1 MAFKS
6 PEAAV
11 RNRLVTTAAV
21 TAIVGSRVY
30 PVIAPADADLP
41 FVTWRRTSI
50 QRQHSLSGPIG
61 VPMVMLTVDL
71 FATTYEGV
79 RELADAAR
87 VSLDGWGGTFQNTVV
102 SNVSLENESD
112 GFVQLAGGDVPPVYT
127 VQMTFGILWKEI

>member
-11 RNRLVTTAAV
+11 RNRLVTTPAV

-30 PVIAPADADLP
+30 PVIAPADAALP

-50 QRQHSLSGPIG
+50 QRQQSLS
-61 VPMVMLTVDL
+61 
-71 FATTYEGV
+71 
-79 RELADAAR
+79 R
-87 VSLDGWGGTFQNTVV
+87 DGWGGTFQNPVV

>member
-21 TAIVGSRVY
+21 TALVGSRVY

-50 QRQHSLSGPIG
+50 QRQHSLSGPVG
-61 VPMVMLTVDL
+61 VPMVMLTVDA
-71 FATTYEGV
+71 FATTYEAV
-79 RELADAAR
+79 RDLADTVR

-127 VQMTFGILWKEI
+127 VQMTFGILWQEI

>member
-21 TAIVGSRVY
+21 TALVGIRVY
-30 PVIAPADADLP
+30 PVIAPADAALP

-50 QRQHSLSGPIG
+50 QRQHSLSGPVG

-71 FATTYEGV
+71 FAATYEAV
-79 RELADAAR
+79 RELSDAVR

>member
-11 RNRLVTTAAV
+11 RNRLVTTPAV
-21 TAIVGSRVY
+21 TAIVGNRVY

>member
-11 RNRLVTTAAV
+11 RNRLVTTTAV
-21 TAIVGSRVY
+21 TALVGTRVY

-61 VPMVMLTVDL
+61 VPMVMLTVDA
-71 FATTYEGV
+71 FATTYEAV
-79 RELADAAR
+79 RDLADTVR

-127 VQMTFGILWKEI
+127 VQMTFGILWQEI

>member
-11 RNRLVTTAAV
+11 RNRLVTTPAV

-50 QRQHSLSGPIG
+50 QRQHSLSGPVG

-127 VQMTFGILWKEI
+127 VQMTFGILWKES

>member
-11 RNRLVTTAAV
+11 RNRLVTTPAV

-30 PVIAPADADLP
+30 PVIAPADAALP

-50 QRQHSLSGPIG
+50 QRQHSLSGPVG

-79 RELADAAR
+79 RELADAVR

-127 VQMTFGILWKEI
+127 VQMTFGILWQEI

>member
-21 TAIVGSRVY
+21 AALVGTRVY
-30 PVIAPADADLP
+30 PVIAPADAALP

-61 VPMVMLTVDL
+61 VPMVMLTVDA
-71 FATTYEGV
+71 FATTYEAV
-79 RELADAAR
+79 RDLADTVR

-127 VQMTFGILWKEI
+127 VQMTFGILWQEI

>member
-11 RNRLVTTAAV
+11 RNRLVTTPAV

>member
-21 TAIVGSRVY
+21 TALVSSRVY
-30 PVIAPADADLP
+30 PVIAPADAALP

-50 QRQHSLSGPIG
+50 QRQHSLSGPVG
-61 VPMVMLTVDL
+61 VPMVMLTVDA
-71 FATTYEGV
+71 FATTYEAV
-79 RELADAAR
+79 RDLADAVR

-102 SNVSLENESD
+102 SNVSLENEGD

-127 VQMTFGILWKEI
+127 VQMTFGILWQEI